1 MKLPALA
8 LATSLAIALCACGG
22 GGDAQQGNGLSAES
36 NFDAENFST
45 TINSDDAVMNEADL
59 RQLNQTGG

>member
-1 MKLPALA
+1 MKFPTLALPASLA
-8 LATSLAIALCACGG
+8 LTVSACGG
-22 GGDAQQGNGLSAES
+22 GGAADGNTVSAES
-36 NFDAENFST
+36 NLDAENFST